1 MNIIQ
6 QGFNACLP
14 SMVESDRDFIHFKI
28 MAFMCCLIFVIGLYS
43 LIKWSSVGYDAL
55 AAWAWLLVIG
65 EPLLLIANKMDRFPR
80 MLIANTQVFLAST
93 YCACLVYYLGGLQ
106 SAHFYWPV
114 VLIGL
119 AFTVCDRKW
128 GAFWSAVM
136 FAEVVVFIVLER
148 GGYELPV
155 FELSDKQ
162 DKINTYSGFL
172 LPVLAQAFSL
182 AYMFK
187 LRNEALEF
195 AAESTKESGYQAEK
209 AKALTDQLQTI
220 LEQASHSAKA
230 LLDTSSR
237 LSSTTKIMNDDS
249 QSISERVDIQLESSH
264 EMNNTLQDMAN
275 SVKQTATAM
284 EVVRLKSEQVQKNT
298 ISSSESMRETID
310 CMEKIKDGNNDILE
324 FMGVITA
331 IAEQTNLLALN
342 AAIEAAR
349 AGDQGRGF
357 AVVADE
363 VRTLSHKSNE
373 SAEKIRLLLAVAEE
387 SIDQGCMVVNET
399 GNRLEAVTSEV
410 EDIARE
416 INVSADAMG
425 MQSQGIEGVVSNS
438 QYLDEACQENADF
451 SAKLAS
457 NAQSLLD
464 IAEHL
469 GSLSHTM
476 SDTVSQASN
485 MKRS

>member
-1 MNIIQ
+1 
-6 QGFNACLP
+6 
-14 SMVESDRDFIHFKI
+14 
-28 MAFMCCLIFVIGLYS
+28 
-43 LIKWSSVGYDAL
+43 
-55 AAWAWLLVIG
+55 
-65 EPLLLIANKMDRFPR
+65 
-80 MLIANTQVFLAST
+80 
-93 YCACLVYYLGGLQ
+93 
-106 SAHFYWPV
+106 
-114 VLIGL
+114 
-119 AFTVCDRKW
+119 
-128 GAFWSAVM
+128 
-136 FAEVVVFIVLER
+136 
-148 GGYELPV
+148 
-155 FELSDKQ
+155 
-162 DKINTYSGFL
+162 
-172 LPVLAQAFSL
+172 
-182 AYMFK
+182 
-187 LRNEALEF
+187 
-195 AAESTKESGYQAEK
+195 
-209 AKALTDQLQTI
+209 
-220 LEQASHSAKA
+220 
-230 LLDTSSR
+230 
-237 LSSTTKIMNDDS
+237 
-249 QSISERVDIQLESSH
+249 
-264 EMNNTLQDMAN
+264 MNNTLQDMAN

-469 GSLSHTM
+469 GSLSYTM

>member
-1 MNIIQ
+1 
-6 QGFNACLP
+6 
-14 SMVESDRDFIHFKI
+14 
-28 MAFMCCLIFVIGLYS
+28 
-43 LIKWSSVGYDAL
+43 
-55 AAWAWLLVIG
+55 
-65 EPLLLIANKMDRFPR
+65 
-80 MLIANTQVFLAST
+80 
-93 YCACLVYYLGGLQ
+93 
-106 SAHFYWPV
+106 
-114 VLIGL
+114 
-119 AFTVCDRKW
+119 
-128 GAFWSAVM
+128 
-136 FAEVVVFIVLER
+136 
-148 GGYELPV
+148 
-155 FELSDKQ
+155 
-162 DKINTYSGFL
+162 
-172 LPVLAQAFSL
+172 
-182 AYMFK
+182 MFK

-195 AAESTKESGYQAEK
+195 AAESTKESCYQAEK

-469 GSLSHTM
+469 GSLSYTM